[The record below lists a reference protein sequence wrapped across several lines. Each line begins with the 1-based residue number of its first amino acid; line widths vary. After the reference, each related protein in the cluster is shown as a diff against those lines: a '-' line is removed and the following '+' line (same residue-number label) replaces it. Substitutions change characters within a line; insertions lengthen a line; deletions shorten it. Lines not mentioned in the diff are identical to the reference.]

1 MGEAE
6 EFLKEAWRIEK
17 SLEMGNH
24 SAVRD
29 RIIQSYE
36 KVLKN
41 GRRNEFQKE
50 ALEFYERL
58 WQEDKEF
65 SYAKKSIIDQ
75 IIERLNRSEDRKMIS
90 KYTKEALEFYVMAW
104 NSPDLQQLPRNQREE
119 ILQIILYL
127 SKVLREKELHKKFQ
141 GEKFEFFEKQWEERT
156 VMSAQDQKDILC
168 TLQGLAT
175 QLGDEGKSEKYQK
188 LYEVRN
194 EESYVFR
201 K

>member
-1 MGEAE
+1 
-6 EFLKEAWRIEK
+6 
-17 SLEMGNH
+17 MGNH

-90 KYTKEALEFYVMAW
+90 KYRKEALEFYVMAW

-127 SKVLREKELHKKFQ
+127 SKVLGEKELQKKFQ

-168 TLQGLAT
+168 TLQSLAT